1 MQPQFVHLHLR
12 TEYSVVD
19 GLVRIKPLLQA
30 CVDCNMPAVAVTDRC
45 NFFGLVKFYQAA
57 MNIGIK
63 PIAGVDML
71 LHNDEN
77 EKNPF
82 SLTLLCQNQTGYRN
96 VIRLVSRAYTD
107 GQQTGIPI
115 ILRSWLEE
123 VSEGII
129 VLSGGC
135 YGDIGHA
142 LLSNNVALAKQ
153 LLNDWWLRYF
163 PSRFYLELQRTNR
176 SEEENYIQAAV
187 NLAQQ
192 CSVPVV
198 ATNDV
203 RFISRDDFEAHEAR
217 VCVHDGYVLED
228 TKRPRLYSEQQYFRS
243 AQEMSEL
250 FVDIP
255 EALENTIEIAK
266 RCNLELSLG
275 KNFLPNFP
283 VPNNETIENYFE
295 QEAKHGLQKRNIPS
309 QMNDVYQQRLQ
320 HEIDVINQMGF
331 AGYFL
336 IVADFIHWAKE
347 SDIPVG
353 PGRGSGAGSLVA
365 YALGITDLDTIKHE
379 LLFERFLN
387 PERVSMPDFDI
398 DFCMEGRDRVI
409 DYVANRY
416 GRKSVSQIITFGTM
430 AARAVVRDVG
440 RVLGYPYGYV
450 DKIAKL
456 IPFELGITL
465 EKALQREDRLAQMYK
480 EEEDVKT
487 LIDLAAR
494 LEGLIRNI
502 GKHAG
507 GVVISPSLLT
517 DFTPL
522 YCEPGGSNLVTQY
535 DKGDVEAV
543 GLVKFDFLGLRT
555 LTIINWALEA
565 INAKRKQQN
574 EKPLDISDIPLDDR
588 ATYELL
594 KSCATTAIF
603 QLESRGMRDLVKR
616 LQPDCFDD
624 VIALVALF
632 RPGPLQSG
640 MVDDFIERKHGRA
653 AVRFPH
659 YDLKPILSSTYGVI
673 LYQEQVMQIAQ
684 VLAGYSLGSADLLR
698 RAMGKKKPEEMAKQ
712 RAIFMEGAANRGVDK
727 HIAASIFDS
736 MEKFAGYGFNK
747 SHSAGYAL
755 IAYQTAWLK
764 AHYPAEFMAAV
775 LSSDMD
781 NTDKIVMFI
790 EECRRM
796 KLVIVPPHVN
806 YSLYKFT
813 VNEQGEIVYGLGA
826 IKGVGFQTIESI
838 VAARETSL
846 FKDLFDFCQRIDIRK
861 INKRVLEA
869 LIRCGALD
877 DLGAHRASMF
887 ASIPSALKAA
897 EQHSNHL
904 ANGQYDLFTDLL
916 SVEEIHKV
924 AYVEADE
931 WNNEQRLAGE
941 SEVLGLYL
949 TGHPVES
956 YESELGNFITA
967 RLADLTTTVDRT
979 IKVAGLVTNIKAV
992 HTKNDKR
999 MAIITLRDRTGHL
1012 DVTVFSDVYQEY
1024 RDLLSKGQLLII
1036 EGDMSV
1042 DSFTGSYRVLARQVL
1057 NMVQARES
1065 YAECLLL
1072 KIDENKL
1079 DNNFINKLTEIL
1091 KVFSGGKCLVAI
1103 AYSCQGA
1110 QSKLLL
1116 GDNWQVKPTDELLA
1130 QLGEYLG
1137 SSNVAM
1143 KY

>member
-1 MQPQFVHLHLR
+1 MQPQFIHLR
-12 TEYSVVD
+12 LHTEYSIVD

-30 CVDCNMPAVAVTDRC
+30 CVDCNMPAVAITDRC

-57 MNIGIK
+57 MNMGIK
-63 PIAGVDML
+63 PIAGVDVL

-77 EKNPF
+77 EKNSF

-107 GQQTGIPI
+107 GQQSGIPI
-115 ILRSWLEE
+115 ILRSWLYELC
-123 VSEGII
+123 EGII
-129 VLSGGC
+129 VLSGGRS
-135 YGDIGHA
+135 GDVGRA
-142 LLSNNVALAKQ
+142 LLSNDKMLAKR
-153 LLNDWWLRYF
+153 LLNDWLRYF
-163 PSRFYLELQRTNR
+163 PNRYYLELQRTDR
-176 SEEENYIQAAV
+176 PEEEDYIQAAV

-192 CSVPVV
+192 RSVPVV

-217 VCVHDGYVLED
+217 ICIHDGYILED

-250 FVDIP
+250 FADIP
-255 EALENTIEIAK
+255 EAIENTIEITK

-275 KNFLPNFP
+275 KNFLPSFP

-295 QEAKHGLQKRNIPS
+295 QEAKRGLQKRKIPL

-320 HEIDVINQMGF
+320 HEIDVVNQMGF

-347 SDIPVG
+347 NDIPVG

-365 YALGITDLDTIKHE
+365 YALGITDLDPIKHE

-387 PERVSMPDFDI
+387 SERVSMPDFDI

-480 EEEDVKT
+480 EEDDVKT

-494 LEGLIRNI
+494 LEGLIRNV

-522 YCEPGGSNLVTQY
+522 YCEPSGNSLVTQY
-535 DKGDVEAV
+535 DKGDVEEV

-555 LTIINWALEA
+555 LTIINWTLQT

-588 ATYELL
+588 VTYELL

-616 LQPDCFDD
+616 LQPDCFND
-624 VIALVALF
+624 VTALVALF

-659 YDLKPILSSTYGVI
+659 SDLKPILSSTYGVI

-698 RAMGKKKPEEMAKQ
+698 RAMGKKKPEDMAKQ
-712 RAIFMEGAANRGVDK
+712 RAVFIEGTANRGVDK
-727 HIAASIFDS
+727 HVANGIFDS

-764 AHYPAEFMAAV
+764 THYPAEFMAAV

-781 NTDKIVMFI
+781 NSDKIVMFI

-796 KLVIVPPHVN
+796 GLVIIPPHVN
-806 YSLYKFT
+806 CSQYKFT
-813 VNEQGEIVYGLGA
+813 VSEREEIVYGLGA
-826 IKGVGFQTIESI
+826 IKGLGSHAIENI
-838 VAARETSL
+838 VAARETGQ
-846 FKDLFDFCQRIDIRK
+846 FKNLFDFCQRVDIRR

-869 LIRCGALD
+869 LIRCGAFD
-877 DLGAHRASMF
+877 NLGTHRASMF
-887 ASIPSALKAA
+887 ASIASALKAA
-897 EQHSNHL
+897 EQHSNNV
-904 ANGQYDLFTDLL
+904 ASGQYDLFTDLL
-916 SVEEIHKV
+916 SVEENHQV
-924 AYVEADE
+924 AYVETDE
-931 WNNEQRLAGE
+931 WNDEERLAGE
-941 SEVLGLYL
+941 SDALGLYL
-949 TGHPVES
+949 TGHPIES
-956 YESELGNFITA
+956 YESELENFITA
-967 RLADLTTTVDRT
+967 RLADLTTTIDQT
-979 IKVAGLVTNIKAV
+979 IKIAGLVTNVKIL
-992 HTKNDKR
+992 HTKNGKR
-999 MAIITLRDRTGHL
+999 MGIITLRDRTGHV

-1042 DSFTGSYRVLARQVL
+1042 DSFTGSYRVLARNVL

-1065 YAECLLL
+1065 YAEYLLL
-1072 KIDENKL
+1072 KIDEGEL
-1079 DNNFINKLTEIL
+1079 NNSFISKLTEIL
-1091 KVFSGGKCLVAI
+1091 KAFSGGKCLIAI

-1116 GDNWQVKPTDELLA
+1116 GDNYQVRPTDELLA
-1130 QLGEYLG
+1130 QLDEYLG
-1137 SSNVAM
+1137 KSNVVVV
-1143 KY
+1143 YS